1 MMRDP
6 QQLKV
11 LALLNCCYKETSA
24 VAAGAGAERLDE
36 PSAVAVV
43 AVVAVAAVAA
53 VAAAEAA
60 EAVVVAAEAV
70 VVAAAAAAAE
80 AEKIVALVAK
90 ALEAPLPHSRV
101 CFVSRLDC
109 TSF

>member
-43 AVVAVAAVAA
+43 AVAAVAA

-70 VVAAAAAAAE
+70 VAAAEADADAAE

-101 CFVSRLDC
+101 YFVSRLDC
-109 TSF
+109 TGP